1 MGEWLLRRLFGG
13 PVNTEDPEVRN
24 SVGAI
29 AGWIGIAINL
39 FLVLG
44 KVTAG
49 LLAGSI
55 SVVADGINNL
65 MDAVGSVITVAGFKM
80 AAKRA
85 DSEHPHGHGRYEY
98 IAGLAV
104 AVLVLVVGIELAR
117 GGVTE
122 IISPGAADFGVLIF
136 IVLAVS
142 LFVKV
147 RMAFFYGRLGVQIGS
162 STLKAVSVDS
172 RNDAL
177 TTGAVLVSAAL
188 SRFAGISLDGWA
200 GLGVA
205 IFILY
210 NGVGLV
216 RETISPLVG
225 EAPSQELVE
234 HISGKITSYQG
245 VLGLH
250 DLIIHDYGP
259 ESRYASA
266 HVEMPSDW
274 DPLVTH
280 GIIDTIE
287 RDFLEDDRIH
297 LIIHYDPVAPECNT

>member
-1 MGEWLLRRLFGG
+1 M
-13 PVNTEDPEVRN
+13 
-24 SVGAI
+24 
-29 AGWIGIAINL
+29 
-39 FLVLG
+39 
-44 KVTAG
+44 
-49 LLAGSI
+49 
-55 SVVADGINNL
+55 
-65 MDAVGSVITVAGFKM
+65 
-80 AAKRA
+80 
-85 DSEHPHGHGRYEY
+85 
-98 IAGLAV
+98 
-104 AVLVLVVGIELAR
+104 
-117 GGVTE
+117 
-122 IISPGAADFGVLIF
+122 
-136 IVLAVS
+136 
-142 LFVKV
+142 
-147 RMAFFYGRLGVQIGS
+147 
-162 STLKAVSVDS
+162 KAVSADS

-234 HISGKITSYQG
+234 HISGKITSYHG

-259 ESRYASA
+259 DRRYVSA

-280 GIIDTIE
+280 DIIDTIE
-287 RDFLEDDRIH
+287 RDFLEDGRIH
-297 LIIHYDPVAPECNT
+297 MIIHYDPVAPEQ